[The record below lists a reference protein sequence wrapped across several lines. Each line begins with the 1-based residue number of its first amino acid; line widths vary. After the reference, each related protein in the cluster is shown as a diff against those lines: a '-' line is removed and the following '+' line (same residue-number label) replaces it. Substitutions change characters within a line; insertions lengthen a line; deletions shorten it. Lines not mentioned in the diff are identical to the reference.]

1 MFWSRWK
8 KKKQTPPAREER
20 SAAATAVAPAPP
32 SGPSES
38 MPHKRTTAHGWFTKA
53 EIAALKD
60 VRDDRQ
66 LAQIVSRQVPDA
78 SREEVLFRHSLSRA
92 IYLGEYEL
100 PILPQA
106 AAQVMELS
114 TNPRA
119 EVSDYV
125 QVIESDHSLVRAI
138 VDTANSSFFAS
149 LSGSATVEQAIVRIG
164 LRQVDQITMIHALRS
179 KVFRVAGFE
188 QMTQR
193 VVKHSLASAVAS
205 QVVAEALS
213 ATRNEG
219 FLGGLFH
226 DVGKLVILG
235 LVGQVQRRLSWA
247 APHELVESAFDAYH
261 VFTGSSLCAHWK
273 FPADISRAVG
283 THHDPEQASAHRLD
297 QAVYLGNL
305 LAHSLASGESAVIC
319 SPEDPVLLAAA
330 WTPERLAEVR
340 GTVLEHLEAYQ
351 ALGF

>member
-1 MFWSRWK
+1 MFWSRWTK
-8 KKKQTPPAREER
+8 KRRAKAVEREKSR
-20 SAAATAVAPAPP
+20 TATAVATPPNPAPP
-32 SGPSES
+32 NPA
-38 MPHKRTTAHGWFTKA
+38 PHPPAATGGWFSKA

-60 VRDDRQ
+60 VQDDRQ
-66 LAQIVSRQVPDA
+66 LAQIISRQVPGAD
-78 SREEVLFRHSLSRA
+78 REEVLFRHSLSRA
-92 IYLGEYEL
+92 IYLGEYDL

-119 EVSDYV
+119 EVGDYV
-125 QVIESDHSLVRAI
+125 TVIESDHSLVRAI

-149 LSGSATVEQAIVRIG
+149 LSGSATLEQAIVRIG

-188 QMTQR
+188 EMTQR
-193 VVKHSLASAVAS
+193 VVKHSLASAVAAR
-205 QVVAEALS
+205 VVAEALGEPHS
-213 ATRNEG
+213 QA

-235 LVGQVQRRLSWA
+235 LVGQVQRKLDWA

-261 VFTGSSLCAHWK
+261 VFTGSSLCTHWN
-273 FPADISRAVG
+273 FPEALSRGIAN
-283 THHDPEQASAHRLD
+283 HHDPDQAAAQRLD
-297 QAVYLGNL
+297 QAIYLGNL
-305 LAHSLASGESAVIC
+305 LAHSLAAGDGSSVCA
-319 SPEDPVLLAAA
+319 PEDPVLVAAA
-330 WTPERLAEVR
+330 WTPARLEEIRAD
-340 GTVLEHLEAYQ
+340 VLKHLEAYK